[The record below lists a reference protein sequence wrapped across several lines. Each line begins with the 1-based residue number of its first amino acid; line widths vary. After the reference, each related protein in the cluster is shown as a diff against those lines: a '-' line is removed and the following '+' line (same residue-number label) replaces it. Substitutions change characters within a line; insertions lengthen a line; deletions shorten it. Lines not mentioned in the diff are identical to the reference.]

1 MSLRSKI
8 LLTLQFLCFGYFV
21 FFQELLASGIFIL
34 VQFIGFLLCLWSIAV
49 MGIGNFNAQPE
60 VKLNARLVKIGP
72 YSTIR
77 NPMYAGLLL
86 FFAAGLISNFNWQG
100 LIAWTCLTFIFGL
113 KIRDEEK
120 YLAARFGSNYSSYF
134 KTTYRMIPYLF

>member
-34 VQFIGFLLCLWSIAV
+34 AQFFGFLLCLWSIAI

-60 VKLNARLVKIGP
+60 VKPKSRLITIGP
-72 YSTIR
+72 YTKIR

-86 FFAAGLISNFNWQG
+86 FFAAGVISHFNWPGLIVLIS
-100 LIAWTCLTFIFGL
+100 LTLIFGL
-113 KIRDEEK
+113 KIFDEER
-120 YLAARFGSNYSSYF
+120 YLYQRFGDPYKDYKDS
-134 KTTYRMIPYLF
+134 TYRMIPFLF